1 MQTTVALLPFA
12 ESKKCV
18 VARAP
23 ELNQLPQSDIGTFK
37 YLNVR

>member
-18 VARAP
+18 VANAP
-23 ELNQLPQSDIGTFK
+23 ELNQLLHSDMGTFRCF
-37 YLNVR
+37 NVR